1 MITMKI
7 KQLSPIKLR
16 FILKGYS
23 NKNTI
28 GIQFDRF
35 NKFKLHNRSYY
46 YNKIKPNE
54 LNIAKQLKEVN
65 ERYIIQERFLNHA
78 IIDLREKQKMYDEL
92 FNRYEKLLYENHQL
106 KEFLENN

>member
-1 MITMKI
+1 MKTMKI

-35 NKFKLHNRSYY
+35 NKFKLYNRSYY

-78 IIDLREKQKMYDEL
+78 IKDLTRDLREKQKMCNEL
-92 FNRYEKLLYENHQL
+92 YNRYDKFHQI